1 MTDQNMPMP
10 FEGKTIR
17 KVWHND
23 EFYFS
28 VVDII
33 EILTESKD
41 PSNYWTMLKKR
52 ENQLS
57 TICGKFKFLAPDGKM
72 RSTDCTN
79 TTGILR
85 IAMSVPSPKAEPL
98 KQWLA
103 EAGKEKIEETEN
115 PELSIERAR
124 ELYKAKGYTD
134 EWIDRRMQTIE
145 TRNEL
150 TAEWKKRGVKDGQE
164 YSILTAAIAKGTF
177 GLTPKEHKEVKG
189 LERQNLRD
197 HMTPLELIF
206 TALGEELTRSEAV
219 RIEAQ
224 GFNENQEA
232 AFTGGRRAG
241 DARRAVE
248 KTGET
253 VISNQ
258 NYLSLSE
265 QKTLD
270 QPSEKVVLPLK
281 EGE

>member
-17 KVWHND
+17 KIWHNN
-23 EFYFS
+23 EIYFS
-28 VVDII
+28 IVDVI
-33 EILTESKD
+33 ELLTDS
-41 PSNYWTMLKKR
+41 PIPRNYWNLLKKR
-52 ENQLS
+52 EPQLHTNCMQLKLES
-57 TICGKFKFLAPDGKM
+57 KDGKKYK
-72 RSTDCTN
+72 TDCAN
-79 TTGILR
+79 TEGVLR

-98 KQWLA
+98 KLWLA
-103 EAGKEKIEETEN
+103 QVGKEKIEETEN
-115 PELSIERAR
+115 PELTIERVR
-124 ELYKAKGYTD
+124 ELYRTKGYTD
-134 EWIDRRMQTIE
+134 EWIDRRIQTIE

-150 TAEWKKRGVKDGQE
+150 TAEWKNRGVKDGQE
-164 YSILTAAIAKGTF
+164 YSILTATIAKGTF
-177 GLTPKEHKEVKG
+177 GLTPKEHKDLKS

-219 RIEAQ
+219 RIDAK
-224 GFNENQEA
+224 GFNENQDA

-258 NYLSLSE
+258 NYLHLSN
-265 QKTLD
+265 QKAL
-270 QPSEKVVLPLK
+270 EKQDKLGILPDNDV
-281 EGE
+281 E